1 MLPPIKFEFRRPTS
15 LAEDN
20 FKKIRN
26 IVPERVT
33 GHGIVE
39 RKVPVWIDSVGL
51 CVLQAKVESE
61 NLPRPLVVED
71 DTLRRDVAVQ
81 KLDAVVEE
89 RQPFAQLE
97 KAVLDLNVKEL
108 KIESQNCVN
117 SSDL

>member
-1 MLPPIKFEFRRPTS
+1 MTFEFRVPTS
-15 LAEDN
+15 LAKDN

-33 GHGIVE
+33 GHGIVK

-71 DTLRRDVAVQ
+71 DALRRDVAVQ

-108 KIESQNCVN
+108 KIESQN
-117 SSDL
+117 